1 MDSGDILARE
11 LAQLVPG
18 ATLERRQLCGGPPL
32 RGGPGFQLLLLR
44 DTAAGRALDSDI
56 ARRVM
61 DNPLYWIFCWASG
74 RVLAN
79 YLLQQPAMV
88 RGRRVLDFGCG
99 SGVVAIAAALAG
111 AREVI
116 ACDLDDLALVATRH
130 NAGLNSVTLTLAR
143 DFDEVEGDIDLILAA
158 DVLYDPANLRWLQR
172 FVDRAPEV
180 IVADSRVRNF
190 RHARYDR
197 IAQFESSTLPDLD
210 ESREFNRVTLYRG
223 HGGGQG

>member
-11 LAQLVPG
+11 LARVVPG
-18 ATLERRQLCGGPPL
+18 ATLGNRTLCDDPPL
-32 RGGPGFQLLLLR
+32 RLLLLR
-44 DTAAGRALDSDI
+44 DTAAGRALDSDV

-74 RVLAN
+74 RVLAR
-79 YLLQQPAMV
+79 YLLQHPSVVSA
-88 RGRRVLDFGCG
+88 RRVLDFGCG

-116 ACDLDDLALVATRH
+116 ACDLDDLALTATRH
-130 NAGLNSVTLTLAR
+130 NAGLNDVSVSLSR
-143 DFDEVEGDIDLILAA
+143 DFDNVDGDIDLILAA
-158 DVLYDPANLRWLQR
+158 DVLYDPDNLPWLQR

-180 IVADSRVRNF
+180 IVADSRLRNF
-190 RHARYDR
+190 RHAGYQR

-223 HGGGQG
+223 CR